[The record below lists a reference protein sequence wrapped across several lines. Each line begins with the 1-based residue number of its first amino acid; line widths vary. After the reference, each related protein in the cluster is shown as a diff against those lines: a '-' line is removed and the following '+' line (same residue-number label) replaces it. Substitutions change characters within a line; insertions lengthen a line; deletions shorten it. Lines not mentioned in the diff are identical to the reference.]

1 MFEKLKDRN
10 LKVYVDPIEKWQDIK
25 QDNVKL
31 LGLFNNRATVET
43 DNGTNVNRILK
54 YVEDNEEIKADGCIY
69 AIKKPTHN

>member
-31 LGLFNNRATVET
+31 LGLFNNRATVVT

-54 YVEDNEEIKADGCIY
+54 YVEDNKEIKADGCVY
-69 AIKKPTHN
+69 AIKKPTQN

>member
-54 YVEDNEEIKADGCIY
+54 YVEDNKEIKADGCIY
-69 AIKKPTHN
+69 AIKKPTQN

>member
-31 LGLFNNRATVET
+31 LGLFNNRATVVT

-54 YVEDNEEIKADGCIY
+54 YVGDNKEIKADGCIY
-69 AIKKPTHN
+69 AIKKPTQN

>member
-31 LGLFNNRATVET
+31 LGLFNNRATVVT

-54 YVEDNEEIKADGCIY
+54 YVEDNKGIKADGCIY
-69 AIKKPTHN
+69 AIKKPTQN

>member
-31 LGLFNNRATVET
+31 LGLFNNRATVVT

-54 YVEDNEEIKADGCIY
+54 YVEDNKEIKADGCIY
-69 AIKKPTHN
+69 AIKKPTQN